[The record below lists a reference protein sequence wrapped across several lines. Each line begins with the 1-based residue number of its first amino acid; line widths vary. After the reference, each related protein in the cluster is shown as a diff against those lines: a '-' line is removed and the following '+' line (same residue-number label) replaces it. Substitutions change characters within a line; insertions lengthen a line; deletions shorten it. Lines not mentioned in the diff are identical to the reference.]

1 MKMLTITRDEE
12 KKFAVV
18 SGANTYTVAAQPKWS
33 CTCPA
38 RGMCKHLRTV
48 LASFGMAIGQ
58 TLTLAPVPKATETT
72 EDEPQVDYDVNTLE
86 ISEEIAAAKMGR
98 GAYRRFLGY

>member
-1 MKMLTITRDEE
+1 MKTLTITRNEE
-12 KKFAVV
+12 KKFTVV
-18 SGANTYTVAAQPKWS
+18 SGPNTYTVAAQPKWS

-38 RGMCKHLRTV
+38 RVMCKHLRTV
-48 LASFGMAIGQ
+48 LASFGMAMGQ
-58 TLTLAPVPKATETT
+58 TITLAPVPKPESTDE
-72 EDEPQVDYDVNTLE
+72 EPQVDYDVDTLE

>member
-1 MKMLTITRDEE
+1 MKTLTITRSEE
-12 KKFAVV
+12 KTFTVI
-18 SGANTYTVAAQPKWS
+18 SGPNTYTVAAQPKWS

-48 LASFGMAIGQ
+48 LTSFGMAIGQ
-58 TLTLAPVPKATETT
+58 TISLAPVPTIESR
-72 EDEPQVDYDVNTLE
+72 DEKPQVDYDVDTLE

>member
-1 MKMLTITRDEE
+1 MKTLTITRNEE

-18 SGANTYTVAAQPKWS
+18 SGPNTYTVAAQPKWS
-33 CTCPA
+33 CNCPA

-48 LASFGMAIGQ
+48 LASIGMAIGQ
-58 TLTLAPVPKATETT
+58 TLTLAPVPKPTETT
-72 EDEPQVDYDVNTLE
+72 EDEPQDYDVDTLE